1 VLTGKDGVP
10 GPVKI
15 GYQGKQGDQGPAGKN
30 EELLAL
36 VCVFLFFLGI
46 L

>member
-1 VLTGKDGVP
+1 VLTGRDEVP
-10 GPVKI
+10 GPGKF
-15 GYQGKQGDQGPAGKN
+15 GYRSKQGDQGPAGKN

-36 VCVFLFFLGI
+36 VCVFLFFLCI